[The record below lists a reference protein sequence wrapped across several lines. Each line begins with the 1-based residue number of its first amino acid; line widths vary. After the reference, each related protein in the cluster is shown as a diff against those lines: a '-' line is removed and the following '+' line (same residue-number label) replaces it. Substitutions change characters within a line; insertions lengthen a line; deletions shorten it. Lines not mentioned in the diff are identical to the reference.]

1 MLTLLCCSF
10 VQAAELPDAVSVGFM
25 YDAEPML
32 FLGDELINYAHG
44 IELHVDLSSGFEK
57 EVTTW
62 VERDH
67 WVYSID
73 FQQFSD
79 SGDLGAMMGVVH
91 SPQEIFNPAGF
102 YLGESSLARQYGDG
116 QWYTKF
122 GLVSM
127 DMDFL
132 APEIS
137 GLYVHSA
144 FNNQYNVSMEN
155 FAISPLTAIGG
166 VVGFQM
172 TDTLEAKTGVYQL
185 STVMTNPEF
194 GGLTFELD
202 RDNGVVAI
210 AQLNGVFAENTSNNL
225 PDPSWQVG
233 GFTSWDEEEG
243 EGGEEGARSPSHALY
258 ANATLPVQDSHRVWL
273 SANYGFHSDNNPVPL
288 WIGGGWVTEGLFDSR
303 PEDLVLFGASWSQ
316 LSMTDAS
323 NRELLIEVESHLM
336 ITDTITVLPVLQ
348 YFALTPTETDV
359 LPIVGGMGIVFE
371 I

>member
-155 FAISPLTAIGG
+155 FAISPLTALGG

-243 EGGEEGARSPSHALY
+243 ARSPSHALY
-258 ANATLPVQDSHRVWL
+258 ANATLPVLDSHRVWL
-273 SANYGFHSDNNPVPL
+273 SANYGFHPDNNPVPL